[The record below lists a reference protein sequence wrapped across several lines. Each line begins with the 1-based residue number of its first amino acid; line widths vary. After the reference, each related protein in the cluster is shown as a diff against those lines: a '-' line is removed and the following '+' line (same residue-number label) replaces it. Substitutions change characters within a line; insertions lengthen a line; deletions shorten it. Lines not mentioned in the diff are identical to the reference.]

1 MKNWLKKRASEATTW
16 LGLAFIIQGVGAV
29 GKINEAP
36 YVADAITAAA
46 QPLAS
51 GDYTTAATAI
61 IGGLLAVL
69 MREKGNK

>member
-1 MKNWLKKRASEATTW
+1 MKNWFKKRSAEPTTY
-16 LGLAFIIQGVGAV
+16 LGLALLVQGIGTLT
-29 GKINEAP
+29 KMNEAP

-69 MREKGNK
+69 MREKGSK